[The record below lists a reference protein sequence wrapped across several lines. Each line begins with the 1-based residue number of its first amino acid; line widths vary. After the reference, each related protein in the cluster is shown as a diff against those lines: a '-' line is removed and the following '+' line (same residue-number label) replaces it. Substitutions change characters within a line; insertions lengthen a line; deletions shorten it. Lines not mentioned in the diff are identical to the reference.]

1 MMKTCK
7 DKSRSIRIPV
17 LIFVSKR
24 SREVRHTAVGTYC
37 DCVYLCL
44 LASSSTSICCLACLR
59 YHFCLCYHF
68 CPCYFVFFDSLF
80 LWLSAYSKCLSMC
93 VRLTVFFYYQYCLIV
108 VPSPPVNARYL
119 SVTSKAAIIVW
130 SRSLVPNGQLS
141 YYKMH
146 YAAGNK
152 RTCYTSH
159 SNAIRVSGST
169 EGRLFDLKP
178 STSYCVWVAA
188 VNIRSDDN
196 QHLISNSSNVLTFT
210 TLTAGALPYFH

>member
-1 MMKTCK
+1 M
-7 DKSRSIRIPV
+7 IV
-17 LIFVSKR
+17 YIFV
-24 SREVRHTAVGTYC
+24 
-37 DCVYLCL
+37 CL
-44 LASSSTSICCLACLR
+44 PAHL
-59 YHFCLCYHF
+59 H
-68 CPCYFVFFDSLF
+68 
-80 LWLSAYSKCLSMC
+80 LSAVLPVYVTISVCVTISVRVILSF
-93 VRLTVFFYYQYCLIV
+93 LTVSFSVAVCLQQVSIHVCQTHCFFYYQYCLIV

-159 SNAIRVSGST
+159 SNAIRVAGST

-188 VNIRSDDN
+188 VNIRSADN
-196 QHLISNSSNVLTFT
+196 QHLISNSSNVLTVT